1 MKKTSLLA
9 LTGIALLGFALSGTA
24 MAQKKTLAV
33 VVKGLDNPFFTVLGN
48 GCALWNKENPKSEYT
63 CLYTGPASSADEAG
77 EVQIVEDLINKGVAG
92 IAISPSNAPA
102 MANMLKA
109 KQPKMPIMTID
120 ADLAAADR
128 ALRRTYLG
136 TNNYDMGVLMAKHLK
151 ALNSK
156 GGTVCLQLGNVAAD
170 NINARAQ
177 GFRDTIS
184 GKKGIDRL
192 KGEGGWTEIKG
203 CPLFTN
209 DQIDLANQQMQ
220 DTFTANPNLDAF
232 ILVGGWAQ
240 FGPQA
245 YAQVTD
251 QVMQRLK
258 SKKLII
264 IAGDTLPPQ
273 MDALKAGR
281 SHAQIGQRPFEMGHS
296 APAVLIDLINGKKV
310 ADPLYTG
317 LDECTAQNLGKCPA
331 Q

>member
-1 MKKTSLLA
+1 MNKRILMFASATLLA
-9 LTGIALLGFALSGTA
+9 FAVSGPA

-48 GCALWNKENPKSEYT
+48 GCALWNKENPNSEYT
-63 CLYTGPASSADEAG
+63 CLYTGPASCADEAG
-77 EVQIVEDLINKGVAG
+77 EVQLVEDLINKGVAG

-109 KQPKMPIMTID
+109 KKPKMPIMTID

-128 ALRRTYLG
+128 SLRKTYLG
-136 TNNYDMGVLMAKHLK
+136 TNNYDMGVLMAKYTKELK
-151 ALNSK
+151 PK

-170 NINARAQ
+170 NINARAA

-192 KGEGGWTEIKG
+192 KGENGWTEIKG
-203 CPLFTN
+203 CPVFTN

-220 DTFTANPNLDAF
+220 DTFTANPDLDAF
-232 ILVGGWAQ
+232 ILIGGWAQ

-251 QVMQRLK
+251 QVMAKLK
-258 SKKLII
+258 SKKLVI

-273 MDALKAGR
+273 MAALKAGR
-281 SHAQIGQRPFEMGHS
+281 SMAQIVQRPFEMGHK
-296 APAVLIDLINGKKV
+296 APSILIDLINGKKV

-317 LDECTAQNLGKCPA
+317 LDECTPANMGKCPA

>member
-1 MKKTSLLA
+1 MKRPLLMVIGAA
-9 LTGIALLGFALSGTA
+9 LAAALASGSA
-24 MAQKKTLAV
+24 MAQKKTLAI
-33 VVKGLDNPFFTVLGN
+33 VVKGLDNPFFTVLGD
-48 GCALWNKENPKSEYT
+48 GCALWNKENANSEYT

-77 EVQIVEDLINKGVAG
+77 EVQLVEDLINKGVAG

-109 KQPKMPIMTID
+109 KKPKMPIMTID

-128 ALRRTYLG
+128 SLRRTYLG
-136 TNNYDMGVLMAKHLK
+136 TNNYDMGVLMARHLK
-151 ALNSK
+151 ELKPK

-170 NINARAQ
+170 NINARAA
-177 GFRDTIS
+177 GFRDTAS
-184 GKKGIDRL
+184 GKKGIAKL
-192 KGEGGWTEIKG
+192 NGEGGWTEIAG

-209 DQIDLANQQMQ
+209 DQIDLANQQMA

-251 QVMQRLK
+251 QVMAKLQE
-258 SKKLII
+258 KKLVIV
-264 IAGDTLPPQ
+264 AGDTLPPQ
-273 MDALKAGR
+273 MNALKAGR
-281 SHAQIGQRPFEMGHS
+281 SHAQIGQRPFEMGHR
-296 APAVLIDLINGKKV
+296 APAVLIDLINKKPV
-310 ADPLYTG
+310 KDPIFTG
-317 LDECTAQNLGKCPA
+317 LDECTPQNLGKCPA

>member
-1 MKKTSLLA
+1 MNKRILMFASATLLA
-9 LTGIALLGFALSGTA
+9 FAVSGPA
-24 MAQKKTLAV
+24 IAQKKTLAV

-48 GCALWNKENPKSEYT
+48 GCALWNKENPNSEYT

-77 EVQIVEDLINKGVAG
+77 EVQLVEDLINKGVAG

-109 KQPKMPIMTID
+109 KKPKMPIMTID

-128 ALRRTYLG
+128 SLRKTYLG
-136 TNNYDMGVLMAKHLK
+136 TNNYDMGVLMAKYTKELK
-151 ALNSK
+151 PK

-170 NINARAQ
+170 NINARAA

-192 KGEGGWTEIKG
+192 KGENGWTEIKG
-203 CPLFTN
+203 CPVFTN

-220 DTFTANPNLDAF
+220 DTFTANPDLDAF
-232 ILVGGWAQ
+232 ILIGGWAQ

-251 QVMQRLK
+251 QVMAKLK
-258 SKKLII
+258 SKKLVI

-273 MDALKAGR
+273 MAALKAGR
-281 SHAQIGQRPFEMGHS
+281 SMAQIGQRPFEMGHK
-296 APAVLIDLINGKKV
+296 APSILIDLINGKKV

-317 LDECTAQNLGKCPA
+317 LDECTPANMGKCPA